1 MLLIGREREGHDL
14 LEAHSSFPVDLD
26 ELRADVRRF
35 AARSSRS
42 TEREEG
48 GMSGIAAIG
57 LRRAPSLFS
66 AGDHRAGQEVA
77 EFWIVYIVNL
87 FLGGRS

>member
-1 MLLIGREREGHDL
+1 
-14 LEAHSSFPVDLD
+14 
-26 ELRADVRRF
+26 
-35 AARSSRS
+35 
-42 TEREEG
+42 
-48 GMSGIAAIG
+48 MSGIAAIG

-77 EFWIVYIVNL
+77 EFWIVYIVDL

>member
-1 MLLIGREREGHDL
+1 MICSKLIPPSL
-14 LEAHSSFPVDLD
+14 STLMSFGLTFAGLPRG
-26 ELRADVRRF
+26 LRA
-35 AARSSRS
+35 APSG
-42 TEREEG
+42 EGG

-66 AGDHRAGQEVA
+66 AGYHRAGQEVA
-77 EFWIVYIVNL
+77 EFWIAYIVNL